1 MATIKEIAAR
11 AGVSIGTVSNVISG
25 SRRVSPSLKDR
36 VSAAI
41 RELDYCPN
49 HVARSLKVKQTNMLG
64 MIIPDITNPFF
75 PEVMR
80 GAEDASRQRRYLL
93 VTANTDER
101 VEREQNVVSVL
112 RSHRVD
118 GFLIAIAPGQ
128 GTMDH
133 LRNASEAGTPIVF
146 LDRAPP
152 GIGLDSV
159 TIDNVK
165 GAQDGVR
172 HLLRSG
178 HRDIA
183 IITGSLALEIGR
195 ARLAGYEAAL
205 NEAGIK
211 IRRSLILEG
220 DFREE
225 SGYRLGKE
233 ILVRQHRPTALFVCN
248 GVMTLGVLQ
257 ALDETGVRCPQDLA
271 IATFDD
277 LPFGRA
283 FHPRLTCIAQPTYE
297 LGFKGASL
305 LIDRIEGKHSGGP
318 VEIQLASELR
328 IRESTTG
335 RDSHQVY
342 FDAVRRSRSK
352 PRGE

>member
-1 MATIKEIAAR
+1 MPPKLIMA
-11 AGVSIGTVSNVISG
+11 
-25 SRRVSPSLKDR
+25 
-36 VSAAI
+36 
-41 RELDYCPN
+41 
-49 HVARSLKVKQTNMLG
+49 
-64 MIIPDITNPFF
+64 
-75 PEVMR
+75 
-80 GAEDASRQRRYLL
+80 
-93 VTANTDER
+93 
-101 VEREQNVVSVL
+101 
-112 RSHRVD
+112 
-118 GFLIAIAPGQ
+118 
-128 GTMDH
+128 
-133 LRNASEAGTPIVF
+133 PIVF

-248 GVMTLGVLQ
+248 GVMTLGVLGPRRPG
-257 ALDETGVRCPQDLA
+257 LRCPQDLGLPHLT
-271 IATFDD
+271 TFLSDAPSASSTD
-277 LPFGRA
+277 PSPSQHMNSALRERA
-283 FHPRLTCIAQPTYE
+283 V
-297 LGFKGASL
+297 
-305 LIDRIEGKHSGGP
+305 D
-318 VEIQLASELR
+318 
-328 IRESTTG
+328 
-335 RDSHQVY
+335 
-342 FDAVRRSRSK
+342 
-352 PRGE
+352 